1 MTLEKSSVN
10 STRLQ
15 MIQIQFQE
23 RNRYF
28 SGTNLRL
35 LEGWDKLIQQFL
47 LFLILCTTGLFPNDI
62 LAQET
67 WSLKTCV
74 DYALDNNLD
83 LNQKSNLVKIQ
94 QANLL
99 ESKASLLPDLNMGSD
114 LNANFGRNID
124 GNTNAITFERTIG
137 NQYWINSS
145 LDIFRGLTKQN
156 TIRYNSYLLSA
167 TREEVSLTRNKL
179 IFNILTSYYTV
190 MYSIGLTE
198 VALGQVTL
206 SELQFNRMQKFVD
219 VGRESPITVQELKS
233 QWAEDKLNLTRAQ
246 GNMSTAL
253 LDLKQLLRIEAGQP
267 FNIDL
272 ITPNL
277 LSTTAVPDIDSLFK
291 SAVNLL
297 PEIKQQE
304 FLLNASEKEL
314 AVAKGGIYPRVYL
327 SAGYNSNFFDGDTL
341 RYISQLENN
350 QNQWVNL
357 GIRIP
362 IFNQASVYSLKKR
375 KQIAIENQ
383 EYELQKR
390 KDALYSEIWKAIDE
404 LQSSRNEYLAS
415 VESREFSRL
424 SLENAAK
431 KMEKGLASA
440 TDFEASKQRFVSA
453 EAALLKAKLI
463 YIMRKQMLEFYGK
476 GNWNHLY

>member
-1 MTLEKSSVN
+1 MTLEKSSAN
-10 STRLQ
+10 PTRLQ

-23 RNRYF
+23 RNPYF
-28 SGTNLRL
+28 TGTNHHQAGGRNHLIQKFL
-35 LEGWDKLIQQFL
+35 LIAILCISGLFSNDTTAQEGW
-47 LFLILCTTGLFPNDI
+47 
-62 LAQET
+62 
-67 WSLKTCV
+67 SLNMCIE
-74 DYALDNNLD
+74 YALDNNLD
-83 LNQKSNLVKIQ
+83 LNQKTNLVKNQ
-94 QANLL
+94 EVNLL
-99 ESKASLLPDLNMGSD
+99 ESKASLLPGLNMGSD
-114 LNANFGRNID
+114 LSANFGRNID

-137 NQYWINSS
+137 NQYWISSS
-145 LDIFRGLTKQN
+145 LDIFRGMIKQN
-156 TIRYNSYLLSA
+156 TIRYNHYLLSA
-167 TREEVSLTRNKL
+167 SKEEVSVTKNQL

-190 MYSIGLTE
+190 IFSVGLTE
-198 VALGQVTL
+198 VAQGQVAL
-206 SELQFNRMQKFVD
+206 SELQYNRMQKFVD

-233 QWAEDKLNLTRAQ
+233 QWAGDKLNLTRAQ
-246 GNMSTAL
+246 GNMSTSL

-267 FNIDL
+267 FNIDS

-277 LSTTAVPDIDSLFK
+277 LSATAVPDIDSLFK

-304 FLLNASEKEL
+304 YLLSASEKEL
-314 AVAKGGIYPRVYL
+314 AVAKGGIYPSVYL

-341 RYISQLENN
+341 RYITQLENN

-404 LQSSRNEYLAS
+404 LQSSRNEYQAS

-424 SLENAAK
+424 SLENVAK

-463 YIMRKQMLEFYGK
+463 YIMRKQMLEFYKTGS
-476 GNWNHLY
+476 WNHLY